1 MGNRTYNGRNV
12 AVSAW
17 NAAERTI
24 HARRRHSDFW
34 KAHSKTLC
42 ISMNLSLPIS
52 EALKKKK
59 PEKKHTPKLF
69 TETSSTPLDSF
80 FGEVLKFYLCLVKKG
95 TVLEFCSILVSMFF
109 RIYD

>member
-1 MGNRTYNGRNV
+1 
-12 AVSAW
+12 
-17 NAAERTI
+17 
-24 HARRRHSDFW
+24 
-34 KAHSKTLC
+34 
-42 ISMNLSLPIS
+42 MNLSLPIS

-59 PEKKHTPKLF
+59 KNLKKKHTPKLL

-95 TVLEFCSILVSMFF
+95 TVLEVCSILVSMFF